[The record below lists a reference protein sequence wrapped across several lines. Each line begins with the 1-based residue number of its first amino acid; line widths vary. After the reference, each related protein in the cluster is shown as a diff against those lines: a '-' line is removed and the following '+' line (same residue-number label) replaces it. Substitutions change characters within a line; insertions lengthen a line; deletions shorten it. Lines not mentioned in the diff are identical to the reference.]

1 MSFVYPAGLWAL
13 LALGAFAAVCLMKSR
28 SRVTPVSSTY
38 LWRLSEQR
46 RRQKGYRRVLKRALF
61 FALQGLALLLSA
73 LLIAQPVVPLPGSGV
88 NMAVILDA
96 SASMQLRDG
105 SGRSRFERAVAAV
118 ERDMGKLPWGA
129 SVTVILA
136 GDEARVAAG
145 PVGAGAPL
153 RAALTDVA
161 CGWGVG
167 DVAGAA
173 ALCQQ
178 MLEEGS
184 ISGVRL
190 YTDAPYEQ
198 AQGLEV
204 VSLSGEDEWNVSVGA
219 LQASGSIYGTAFET
233 TVHSFG
239 RDAEVGF
246 ELVVDG
252 RVQSAGD
259 IELRVEGQAQAGQSV
274 HCPEGEARR
283 VTLLLRQVYDFD
295 EACVRAK
302 AEDGLAQDNEAWLQ
316 RQAAHPARVLLV
328 GENPYFWQKALGA
341 FERVELT
348 AAADWRDAA
357 LEGYD
362 VYAFDGCLPDALP
375 QDGAVWLLNPPRS
388 PRELGV
394 VLGEQLLGVYVR
406 RAQAD
411 TALGERLTS
420 GLALRDVAVARFREM
435 TAQGALE
442 DVLLCGEMPVMAAGK
457 NARGCVQLVM
467 PFDIED
473 SSLPLLADFIVLVGN
488 MLEAS
493 APQLLAAQEAAAAGI
508 RIDAVQMKP
517 EFPSPQAEV
526 AAFEL
531 PAGAMEGRHIEAA
544 VTVLCDVQGEA
555 VLRIWEG
562 DTLLHEQ
569 SVSLVPGRQELV
581 CALEAGQEGAHT
593 LRAQVELPG
602 DTVEQNDSRT
612 ATLNVSRGEKIL
624 LVDGTGTQAQA
635 LEQLLLAQGA
645 QVNVTAP
652 QDVPGSAD
660 ELSGYGLTVLMNV
673 HAGDLPPGW
682 DEVLRQAVEERGRSV
697 LTTGGENTYIYGGMK
712 DTGYEALLPVRMSVQ
727 EKESVD
733 PVGLLLVIDT
743 TDSMTRESAGVPI
756 DMAKRGAIKC
766 VDGLNGNDYAGVI
779 TFSDDAQTLVE
790 MTPMQDKEPV
800 IAAIN
805 AIETAG
811 ADKLTRF
818 TGALSLACDTLKAF
832 EGTGRKHVMFITDGS
847 PADDPAGFEQ
857 IARQMR
863 ANGITLSTIV
873 VGRLVNVVNMLEGLA
888 LIGGGRCYLVE
899 SGQDL
904 SDIMSVDSV
913 LSQVEYTISA
923 PFKPERG
930 VYDAAF
936 AGEGELLQLF
946 GYVRT
951 AQKSDADVI
960 LKTPEGRPVY
970 AVRSAGAGRAASFM
984 SDLSGEWSR
993 AWYASEQGRAQIL
1006 QMIQGLL
1013 PQASPVQ
1020 SARQAQSLPGEYD
1033 LLGQADGGA
1042 LLMELCACTGG
1053 TVFASWEEAQAV
1065 ELPPVAQPLDLVLP
1079 LSVLAMACLLAGIV
1093 LRRIKGERG

>member
-1 MSFVYPAGLWAL
+1 
-13 LALGAFAAVCLMKSR
+13 MKSID
-28 SRVTPVSSTY
+28 
-38 LWRLSEQR
+38 
-46 RRQKGYRRVLKRALF
+46 LF
-61 FALQGLALLLSA
+61 FAQPLLLLLVIPA
-73 LLIAQPVVPLPGSGV
+73 LAFVLLAPRL
-88 NMAVILDA
+88 
-96 SASMQLRDG
+96 LRREWG
-105 SGRSRFERAVAAV
+105 KRRAERASVWLCAAAV
-118 ERDMGKLPWGA
+118 VLLG
-129 SVTVILA
+129 VI
-136 GDEARVAAG
+136 AAG
-145 PVGAGAPL
+145 PGGT
-153 RAALTDVA
+153 R
-161 CGWGVG
+161 
-167 DVAGAA
+167 
-173 ALCQQ
+173 
-178 MLEEGS
+178 
-184 ISGVRL
+184 
-190 YTDAPYEQ
+190 Y
-198 AQGLEV
+198 
-204 VSLSGEDEWNVSVGA
+204 LSGT
-219 LQASGSIYGTAFET
+219 QT
-233 TVHSFG
+233 
-239 RDAEVGF
+239 
-246 ELVVDG
+246 
-252 RVQSAGD
+252 
-259 IELRVEGQAQAGQSV
+259 
-274 HCPEGEARR
+274 
-283 VTLLLRQVYDFD
+283 
-295 EACVRAK
+295 
-302 AEDGLAQDNEAWLQ
+302 
-316 RQAAHPARVLLV
+316 
-328 GENPYFWQKALGA
+328 
-341 FERVELT
+341 
-348 AAADWRDAA
+348 
-357 LEGYD
+357 
-362 VYAFDGCLPDALP
+362 
-375 QDGAVWLLNPPRS
+375 
-388 PRELGV
+388 V
-394 VLGEQLLGVYVR
+394 VLVDRSSSMEPV

-411 TALGERLTS
+411 AWAEAARQAEDATVLPFARTCGDGVPDPEGTDMAAAI
-420 GLALRDVAVARFREM
+420 GAACARFSGVAARRV
-435 TAQGALE
+435 
-442 DVLLCGEMPVMAAGK
+442 VLLTDG
-457 NARGCVQLVM
+457 VQTQG
-467 PFDIED
+467 D
-473 SSLPLLADFIVLVGN
+473 A
-488 MLEAS
+488 
-493 APQLLAAQEAAAAGI
+493 LLAAQEAAAAGI

-805 AIETAG
+805 AIETAS

-936 AGEGELLQLF
+936 AGEDELLQLF

-993 AWYASEQGRAQIL
+993 AWYASEQGKAQIL